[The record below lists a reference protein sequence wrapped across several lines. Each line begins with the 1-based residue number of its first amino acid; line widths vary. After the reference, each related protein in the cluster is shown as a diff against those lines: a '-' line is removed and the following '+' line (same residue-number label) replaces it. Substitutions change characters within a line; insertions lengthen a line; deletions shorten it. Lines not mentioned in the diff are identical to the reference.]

1 MIRALLSL
9 ICSDLIYPRLL
20 LVTGADLRLIQSG
33 PAPLPDPSLFWH
45 PTTAVV
51 ITLITKL
58 FQPPP
63 QNPFWLA
70 PPASPSIVILITM
83 SSGGGSEHQLN
94 FWLIRTGDTFPWI
107 IIICVGQKALLRLYE
122 LPVFLYVKQWQHFSS
137 DWNQHNF
144 HTFRNALIFI
154 VIFTDVIRI
163 NRDKLG
169 SWVHGLTIGVFA
181 LPPNPRESNPFRPSS
196 LFISPPRQ
204 SSSCSKFSS

>member
-1 MIRALLSL
+1 MWFFIFTVKVDKLFGVILNQSNQTNNLKLQWKWSERSSLS
-9 ICSDLIYPRLL
+9 SAPTSFTRLL
-20 LVTGADLRLIQSG
+20 LVTGEDLRLIQSG

-94 FWLIRTGDTFPWI
+94 FWLIRTGDTFPCI
-107 IIICVGQKALLRLYE
+107 IIIRVGRRLFRDYMNYP
-122 LPVFLYVKQWQHFSS
+122 LFLY
-137 DWNQHNF
+137 
-144 HTFRNALIFI
+144 I
-154 VIFTDVIRI
+154 
-163 NRDKLG
+163 
-169 SWVHGLTIGVFA
+169 
-181 LPPNPRESNPFRPSS
+181 
-196 LFISPPRQ
+196 
-204 SSSCSKFSS
+204 